1 MYSRETTTLVREKII
16 VGDCVYCGTPVS
28 DFCPRCHKPCHEKHV
43 NTEKKLAQCM
53 VPYHLIGKVKL

>member
-1 MYSRETTTLVREKII
+1 MYSKEKII

-43 NTEKKLAQCM
+43 NTDNKLAQCM
-53 VPYHLIGKVKL
+53 VPYHLIGKVNL